1 MLRKRAGYPRAIRKS
16 PGDKAL
22 KMEDAYGKTL
32 AAKTAA
38 LLFVLLFSL
47 IPALYVGGDYGYIPL
62 LAVVFTLAL
71 SFCYA
76 LLLKR
81 FVSFS
86 ALSAYSRCLR
96 GTEMDFQVEL
106 RNRSFLVFP
115 RMEAIFYVSDL
126 FGEVDSVT
134 RASLTLTPF
143 ETRAFQFTVY
153 FAHIGVYSASLK
165 QIYIYDLLN
174 LFRFTIPNEQVS
186 KIEVS
191 PRVQLLSDLEV
202 NDTALFENLQS
213 RIVTPLMGMDYSNV
227 REYVYGDPIKRI
239 HWKLSAHSRTYMT
252 KILESYGASGITVI
266 MDLVSPAYDAETMM
280 CIFDAVVESA
290 LSICFFAHNSGMDYD
305 LVYYDKNGD
314 RKRRIP
320 LAFYDAMDL
329 VAELPGITANGQ
341 NYNAN
346 ALLIEERNALY
357 AKSNLALC
365 TANLTEDIVNALLLT
380 KKSGR
385 NTILFYVIP
394 AQIYD
399 REKALLLRPL
409 KRLEAAKITY
419 YVFSSAENL
428 IRTG

>member
-1 MLRKRAGYPRAIRKS
+1 MDG
-16 PGDKAL
+16 
-22 KMEDAYGKTL
+22 AYGKTF
-32 AAKTAA
+32 AAKMAA
-38 LLFVLLFSL
+38 LLFVLLFCS
-47 IPALYVGGDYGYIPL
+47 IPALYVGGEYGYIPL
-62 LAVVFTLAL
+62 LAVVFAVAL

-76 LLLKR
+76 LLLRR
-81 FVSFS
+81 FVSFGS
-86 ALSAYSRCLR
+86 LSAFSRCIR

-126 FGEVDSVT
+126 FGDVDSVS
-134 RASLTLTPF
+134 RASLSLRPY
-143 ETRAFQFTVY
+143 ETRAFQFSVH

-174 LFRFTIPNEQVS
+174 IFRFTLPNDQVS

-213 RIVTPLMGMDYSNV
+213 RIVAPLVGMEYSNV

-239 HWKLSAHSRTYMT
+239 HWKLSAHTKTYMT
-252 KILESYGASGITVI
+252 KILESYGASGITVL

-280 CIFDAVVESA
+280 CMFDAVVESA
-290 LSICFFAHNSGMDYD
+290 LSICFFAHNSDMDYD
-305 LVYYDKNGD
+305 LVYYDRNGD
-314 RKRRIP
+314 KKRRIP
-320 LAFYDAMDL
+320 QAFYDAMDL
-329 VAELPGITANGQ
+329 IAELPSITANGQ
-341 NYNAN
+341 SYDAN

-357 AKSNLALC
+357 AKNNLALC
-365 TANLTEDIVNALLLT
+365 TANLTEDIVNSLLLS

-385 NTILFYVIP
+385 NSILFYVIP
-394 AQIYD
+394 PQVYD
-399 REKALLLRPL
+399 QEKALLLRPL
-409 KRLEAAKITY
+409 KRLEAANVKA

-428 IRTG
+428 RKTG